1 VLSWSA
7 SQGHKRLQ
15 RDLIFPVSLQ
25 VIQGLGSD
33 FDYESRRR
41 ASTVW
46 TVSEELP
53 SPFDGGKG
61 KR

>member
-1 VLSWSA
+1 MLSWSA

-41 ASTVW
+41 ASTV
-46 TVSEELP
+46 SEELP